1 MSLLRPG
8 LQVVRRDDHHLQI
21 GIDPPWRLVVPDR
34 PDVQRVLDDLVAGRI
49 PTPETPE
56 AHRALLALAR
66 AGMLTEAEP
75 AAPAAPPAPP
85 AAVQV
90 HGSGPLAADAER
102 VLRAAGGA
110 LADDGSVALLLTD
123 GEPRRADV
131 DHQVR
136 EGRAHLVVAASAL
149 GYTVGPFVVPGATAC
164 LRCVDAHLGEHDP
177 RRAVVVEQL
186 GGRPGGPD
194 DPALRALA
202 AAWAVRDVLTYL
214 EGRRPTS
221 WSATFSLGAG
231 VDPVRRDWARH
242 PHCGCSWAQDLAG

>member
-8 LQVVRRDDHHLQI
+8 LLVVRRDDRHLQI

-34 PDVQRVLDDLVAGRI
+34 PDVQRLLDDLVAGRV
-49 PTPETPE
+49 PAPQTPE
-56 AHRALLALAR
+56 AHRALHALAR
-66 AGMLTEAEP
+66 AGMLTEAAAAGP
-75 AAPAAPPAPP
+75 AAPP

-90 HGSGPLAADAER
+90 HGSGPLAAEAVR
-102 VLRAAGGA
+102 VLRAAGCA
-110 LADDGSVALLLTD
+110 VADDGPVALLLTD

-131 DHQVR
+131 DGQVR
-136 EGRAHLVVAASAL
+136 EGRPHLVVAASAL

-194 DPALRALA
+194 DPALRTLA
-202 AAWAVRDVLTYL
+202 AAWAARDVLTYL
-214 EGRRPTS
+214 EGCRPTS
-221 WSATFSLGAG
+221 WSATLSLSAG
-231 VDPVRRDWARH
+231 LDPVRRDWARH